1 MAGRSAI
8 KRKHA
13 STELATQK
21 KHSRKS
27 EHEAVEHSDSDESMG
42 VSDGED
48 MSDHMDEDE
57 PKLAGENSTAKSTE
71 RRPGQ
76 TVTNAEIM
84 ALNEASLLFKTN
96 LFKLQVD
103 ELLNET
109 MVTSGSKATRDLDA
123 ALKQIRDVLVAMEST
138 KEMSVEAAV
147 NHVRKLSKSKFSVP
161 FPDPA
166 PPADLPI
173 KMAFDAPEVVNIVG
187 SYALGMAVRT
197 GQGFSVDMMAQM
209 PASLFQERD
218 HLNFRYFYKRAFFVA
233 MVRVL
238 LQKSAVQDA
247 FDVDFDLL
255 RSDTRLPIVVLR
267 PKPDMRRLA
276 KLNCSVRIIPT
287 IAPDTLP
294 LKRLAPGRNHVRFSF
309 LARGASDGEVD
320 ELPPTP
326 QYNAALVSDA
336 LLTTHITYLHETK
349 DLCAEFAR
357 AAALLRIWHSQ
368 HSSSGRSVGSQHLM
382 RSRMNGF
389 ILTMVLAWLVRSA
402 NSGGVSGARLSTA
415 MTAHQLFKGTI
426 EFLAI
431 HDFASLPAQFSNSV
445 DIVEFA
451 QGGAALVDPT
461 ASVNLLAGVAP
472 WELTE
477 LRMQAQRTA
486 RDLNHHSAS
495 CFDSVFLSTA
505 LSDVVSKYDHI
516 LRVEVDLEVL
526 LTTRVGDVDAQKR
539 LYELEHGHPVIAAQ
553 SRISKVLNS
562 ALAHY
567 TRLISVHAAS
577 SIFDSRTKLTRRHV
591 FFIGVV
597 ANSESRRLVDL
608 GPSPDAEPQEAA
620 RFRAL
625 WGRKAELRRFRDG
638 SIRLATVWGT
648 NKMPQEKRAFIVPR
662 MMAFLLQRHFAIYA
676 QPDILLP
683 EDKSALDMS
692 PQMESADP
700 MGAVFELGQS
710 INEFA
715 STRDLSASDTDRVT
729 FEAALIGFDGLQ
741 KEIKGLED
749 KLPLRVLALHP
760 VAPGLRYSSLAPPKP
775 LSVEH
780 GNGDDAY
787 IEPLHVLLEFTSST
801 KWPDD
806 IAALHKV
813 KTAFLLRVAECY
825 REAHPAAQ
833 VDVCN
838 RFFGYSAADGL
849 LTGISP
855 TQLASG
861 MDDFDYERDSFV
873 DIRHAQSGLTF
884 RISLLCSPEGAL
896 LERKVQE
903 MKRAKLTPQADAL
916 ESAYRR
922 WTRTNQWR
930 AMHHRQILDLCQRHH
945 PAASLTIRL
954 LKRWLSRHMLLGQS
968 VGVPEEVAELIA
980 ARIFTDSWNG
990 LAAPKSGLTGF
1001 IRCLQLLADW
1011 RWKEDLCVVDF
1022 AAASNG
1028 IEDQQ
1033 QTRKERIWAP
1043 TEGLA
1048 ANEYAVVQ
1056 AKFDERAKTSRIK
1069 DELRIVT
1076 LENPDAE
1083 WWGTVSVVLTRRLR
1097 SLAKAALSVIHT
1109 SVGVGS
1115 DTDLP
1120 QVFTTPMSDYSFVL
1134 KLDKSVV
1141 CRQFDQPPSLVQP
1154 THAEKPETKEI
1165 FKNLLPDMQQAQAF
1179 RVKQHS
1185 NLFGQPNMV
1194 GFDPVSLFVRDL
1206 VNVYRDSILFF
1217 YDMYGG
1223 RHIAGL
1229 WNPAFMKN
1237 SPFAATL
1244 DANMMPV
1251 PDEKVGSKPAVVVN
1265 KQAVIEEIIRLGEG
1279 LVEDC
1284 VVQE

>member
-1 MAGRSAI
+1 MAGRSAT
-8 KRKHA
+8 KRKQA
-13 STELATQK
+13 SAELATQN
-21 KHSRKS
+21 KHSRKT
-27 EHEAVEHSDSDESMG
+27 EHEEVEHSDSDESMG

-48 MSDHMDEDE
+48 IDQMDEDE
-57 PKLAGENSTAKSTE
+57 PKLAGENGTAKRTE

-76 TVTNAEIM
+76 TASNAEIM

-109 MVTSGSKATRDLDA
+109 MVTTGSKATRDLDA

-161 FPDPA
+161 FPDPS

-173 KMAFDAPEVVNIVG
+173 KMAFGAPDVVNIVG
-187 SYALGMAVRT
+187 SYALGMTVRT
-197 GQGFSVDMMAQM
+197 SQGCSVDMMAQM
-209 PASLFQERD
+209 PAGLFQERD

-255 RSDTRLPIVVLR
+255 RNDTRLPIVVLR

-276 KLNCSVRIIPT
+276 KLNCSIRIIPT

-294 LKRLAPGRNHVRFSF
+294 LKRLAPGRNHVRFSSI
-309 LARGASDGEVD
+309 ARGASDGEVD

-368 HSSSGRSVGSQHLM
+368 HSSSGRSVGSQQLM
-382 RSRMNGF
+382 GSRVNGF

-402 NSGGVSGARLSTA
+402 NSGGVSGARLSTT

-426 EFLAI
+426 EFLAS
-431 HDFASLPAQFSNSV
+431 HDFASLPVQFSNTV
-445 DIVEFA
+445 DVAEFA

-461 ASVNLLAGVAP
+461 ASVNLLAGVAL

-505 LSDVVSKYDHI
+505 LSDVVSKYDHV
-516 LRVEVDLEVL
+516 LRVEVDLEAL

-539 LYELEHGHPVIAAQ
+539 LYELEHGHPIVAAQ
-553 SRISKVLNS
+553 SRISKVLNP
-562 ALAHY
+562 ALAHC
-567 TRLISVHAAS
+567 TRLIAVHAAS
-577 SIFDSRTKLTRRHV
+577 SQFDNRTKLTRRHV

-597 ANSESRRLVDL
+597 ANNESRRLVDL
-608 GPSPDAEPQEAA
+608 GPSPDGEPQEAA
-620 RFRAL
+620 RFQAL

-648 NKMPQEKRAFIVPR
+648 NKMSQEKRAFIVPR
-662 MMAFLLQRHFAIYA
+662 MIAFLLQRHFAIHA
-676 QPDILLP
+676 QPDILLS
-683 EDKSALDMS
+683 EDKSALDPS
-692 PQMESADP
+692 PQLKTTDP
-700 MGAVFELGQS
+700 MGSVFELGQS
-710 INEFA
+710 IAEFA
-715 STRDLSASDTDRVT
+715 STRDLNASDADRVT

-741 KEIKGLED
+741 REIKGLED
-749 KLPLRVLALHP
+749 KLPLRVLAVHP

-775 LSVEH
+775 LPVEH

-825 REAHPAAQ
+825 REAHPTAQ

-849 LTGISP
+849 LTGISS
-855 TQLASG
+855 TQLASD

-884 RISLLCSPEGAL
+884 RISLLCNPEGAL
-896 LERKVQE
+896 LERKIQE
-903 MKRAKLTPQADAL
+903 MKRAKLTPQVDAL

-990 LAAPKSGLTGF
+990 LAAPKSGLAGF
-1001 IRCLQLLADW
+1001 VRCLQLLANW
-1011 RWKEDLCVVDF
+1011 RWKEDVCVVDF
-1022 AAASNG
+1022 AAASNSM
-1028 IEDQQ
+1028 EDQQ
-1033 QTRKERIWAP
+1033 ARKERIWASA
-1043 TEGLA
+1043 EGLA

-1056 AKFDERAKTSRIK
+1056 AKFDEKAKNSRIK

-1097 SLAKAALSVIHT
+1097 SLARAALNVIHAC
-1109 SVGVGS
+1109 VGVGS
-1115 DTDLP
+1115 DADLP
-1120 QVFTTPMSDYSFVL
+1120 QVFTAPMSDYSFVL

-1154 THAEKPETKEI
+1154 THERSETKEV
-1165 FKNLLPDMQQAQAF
+1165 FKNLLPDMQQAQAV

-1206 VNVYRDSILFF
+1206 VNVYRGSVLFF

-1237 SPFAATL
+1237 SPFAASM

-1251 PDEKVGSKPAVVVN
+1251 PDEKVGSKPAVAVN

-1279 LVEDC
+1279 LIEDC